1 MEQEFPSFLMESYV
15 QEKLLICTWK
25 HTGFAFCFSTNTVLV
40 YITKISGNK
49 GVIPRV
55 YYKSCG
61 ASTSQS
67 DSYSHKRS
75 ITWIFV
81 QICSHS
87 SHFQVS
93 QTSPIQRS
101 EGPCGTAL
109 LPCRI
114 LGSVA
119 VPGAPAWLV
128 LGYLCLARKWD
139 LGGWPRPGAGLLLW
153 EVWCLICQDVVTVVW
168 KGSTKSWVWQS
179 WFE

>member
-40 YITKISGNK
+40 YIRNISGNK
-49 GVIPRV
+49 WVIPRV

-67 DSYSHKRS
+67 DSYSHKGS

-81 QICSHS
+81 QICPCS
-87 SHFQVS
+87 SHLQVS
-93 QTSPIQRS
+93 QTNPNPVLQ
-101 EGPCGTAL
+101 GPSGTAL

-114 LGSVA
+114 LGEALPCLVPQPGSSQDLCPGIWGDGQGLVLDYYFGK
-119 VPGAPAWLV
+119 PGA
-128 LGYLCLARKWD
+128 
-139 LGGWPRPGAGLLLW
+139 
-153 EVWCLICQDVVTVVW
+153 
-168 KGSTKSWVWQS
+168 
-179 WFE
+179 